1 MGPTPGPTSR
11 RNLSLFS
18 DPDRDLF
25 RRHPCS
31 FAQAVLSIVPGRSG
45 GEIPR
50 AEGLAMTTSEF
61 AATVPPTP
69 AEWAAMADNHLRAL
83 RLAYVIANGSG
94 LVLVGRPAKQTAN
107 VATGLGLAAQFHR
120 AFAELCETA
129 EKRLID
135 ASL

>member
-1 MGPTPGPTSR
+1 
-11 RNLSLFS
+11 
-18 DPDRDLF
+18 
-25 RRHPCS
+25 
-31 FAQAVLSIVPGRSG
+31 
-45 GEIPR
+45 
-50 AEGLAMTTSEF
+50 MTTSEF

-94 LVLVGRPAKQTAN
+94 FVSVGRPAKQMAN
-107 VATGLGLAAQFHR
+107 VATMLGQAAQSRR
-120 AFAELCETA
+120 AFAELCERA